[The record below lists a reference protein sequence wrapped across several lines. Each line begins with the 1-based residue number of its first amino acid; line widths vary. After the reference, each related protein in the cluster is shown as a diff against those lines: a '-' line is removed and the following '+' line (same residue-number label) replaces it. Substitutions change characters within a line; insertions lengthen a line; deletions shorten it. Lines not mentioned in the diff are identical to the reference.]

1 MSVARAVAVAFAL
14 HLIACTPRPGP
25 PPRGVPAGSVAV
37 LPLRVGGTLNDEGR
51 FVPGPDPEAGPGEHG
66 VLAARLFTERLAALG
81 VPVIDPER
89 VAGAAARAG
98 AYDARRAARIVA
110 RLGADFAALGA
121 LSRYREREGS
131 ALGVRTP
138 ASVAYQ
144 ILIVRAADGSPVA
157 IDRFDYTQQ
166 PLSENLLDLP
176 MFLRGKGR
184 WMTRDEL
191 LTAAL
196 GESAEKIAA
205 ALRAVPR
212 ADRPR

>member
-1 MSVARAVAVAFAL
+1 
-14 HLIACTPRPGP
+14 
-25 PPRGVPAGSVAV
+25 
-37 LPLRVGGTLNDEGR
+37 
-51 FVPGPDPEAGPGEHG
+51 

-98 AYDARRAARIVA
+98 AYDARGAARIVA